1 MDLSFSESQEA
12 IRDLA
17 ADILA
22 GHVTTDRL
30 KEVEASPD
38 RFDRAL
44 WSELARAN
52 LLGAGIPETDGG
64 IGGGIIEACL
74 LLEQA
79 GAAVAPVPLW
89 PTMILGAFPLARFG
103 SPEQKTAWLPR
114 VASGDAVLTAA
125 FTEPDAID
133 PTTLATTATWEGDAW
148 RLEGLKINVPAAT
161 LADRVL
167 VPAAT
172 DTGAG
177 VFLIDPRGPGVI
189 LKPQRGTS
197 GDPLAQV
204 ELDGAAA
211 PESEVLVEPGTD
223 AAALRWMLDVALTG
237 MCAMQVGLAERA
249 LRLTAGYLSERE
261 QFGRPLGTFQAVQ
274 QRVADCY
281 IDVESMR
288 MTMWHAAWLLSEEM
302 PATDAVAVAKFW
314 AADGGHRVFAAAQ
327 HLHGGIGVD
336 LDYPLHRYTVH
347 AKQNE
352 MTFGGATAQLARIG
366 AEMAA
371 R

>member
-1 MDLSFSESQEA
+1 VDLAFSESQQA

-17 ADILA
+17 ADIFA
-22 GHVTTDRL
+22 GQVTTDRL
-30 KEVEASPD
+30 REVEVSPD

-52 LLGAGIPETDGG
+52 LLGAGIAESDGG

-79 GAAVAPVPLW
+79 GASVAPIPLW
-89 PTMILGAFPLARFG
+89 PTLILGAFPLARHG
-103 SPEQKTAWLPR
+103 SSEQRRAWLPR
-114 VASGDAVLTAA
+114 VAAGEAVLTAA
-125 FTEPDAID
+125 WTEPNAID
-133 PTTLATTATWEGDAW
+133 PTVPATTATWDGDAW
-148 RLEGLKINVPAAT
+148 RLEGLKTNVPAAEV
-161 LADRVL
+161 ADRVL

-172 DTGAG
+172 EDGAG
-177 VFLIDPRGPGVI
+177 VFLIDPRGPG
-189 LKPQRGTS
+189 LDLAPQRGTS
-197 GDPLAQV
+197 GEPMALV

-211 PESEVLVEPGTD
+211 PESEVLIEPGSNPD
-223 AAALRWMLDVALTG
+223 ALRGMVDVALTG
-237 MCAMQVGLAERA
+237 LCAMQVGLAESA

-261 QFGRPLGTFQAVQ
+261 QFGRPLGSFQAVQ
-274 QRVADCY
+274 QRIADCY

-288 MTMWHAAWLLSEEM
+288 WTMWQAAWLLAEELA
-302 PATDAVAVAKFW
+302 ATEAVAVAKFW

-336 LDYPLHRYTVH
+336 LDYPLHRFTMR

-352 MTFGGATAQLARIG
+352 MTLGGANAQLARIG
-366 AEMAA
+366 AEMA

>member
-1 MDLSFSESQEA
+1 MDLTLSDSQQA

-17 ADILA
+17 SDIFA
-22 GHVTTDRL
+22 GHVTIDRL

-44 WSELARAN
+44 WDELARAN
-52 LLGAGIPETDGG
+52 LLGVGIEEADGG

-89 PTMILGAFPLARFG
+89 PTLILGAFPIARYG
-103 SPEQKTAWLPR
+103 SSELKASWLPR
-114 VASGDAVLTAA
+114 LMAGKAVLTAA
-125 FTEPDAID
+125 LTEPDAID
-133 PTTLATTATWEGDAW
+133 PLAPSTTATWDGDAW
-148 RLEGLKINVPAAT
+148 RLEGAKTNVPAAT
-161 LADRVL
+161 LAERVL
-167 VPAAT
+167 VPAST
-172 DTGAG
+172 ENGAG
-177 VFLIDPRGPGVI
+177 VFVIDPRGAGVV
-189 LKPQRGTS
+189 LEPQRGTS
-197 GDPLAQV
+197 GDPIARI

-223 AAALRWMLDVALTG
+223 ASALRWIVDVALTG
-237 MCAMQVGLAERA
+237 LCAMQVGLAERA

-274 QRVADCY
+274 QRIADCY

-288 MTMWHAAWLLSEEM
+288 MTMLQAAWMLSEDID
-302 PATDAVAVAKFW
+302 ATEAVAVAKFW

-336 LDYPLHRYTVH
+336 LDYPLHRYTLH
-347 AKQNE
+347 AKQIE
-352 MTFGGATAQLARIG
+352 MTLGGASAQLARIG
-366 AEMAA
+366 AGMAA